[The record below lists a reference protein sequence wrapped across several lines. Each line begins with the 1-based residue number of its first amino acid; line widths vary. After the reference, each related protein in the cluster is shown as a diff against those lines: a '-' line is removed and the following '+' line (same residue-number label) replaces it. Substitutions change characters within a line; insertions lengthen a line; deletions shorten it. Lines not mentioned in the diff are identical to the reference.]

1 MELKHEL
8 KQVLSPRRFLAKEL
22 RQLPRQDMRKEKLKN
37 DIKESLISAKN
48 CGEFEN
54 NIKQKGYEVIKA
66 RGIAFRDKQKVYT
79 KGSEVGYSLQTIEKI
94 LSLKPDF
101 RQALLQQKEQ
111 QKIQHT
117 KEQVKEEKQRLT
129 PPKIRASKPELP
141 VKMVNEIKS
150 EHKEEKHHIEQ
161 SELLEQLLTP
171 ERSNERINPALLK
184 KKKRKRHRLH
194 L

>member
-117 KEQVKEEKQRLT
+117 KEQVKE
-129 PPKIRASKPELP
+129 
-141 VKMVNEIKS
+141 
-150 EHKEEKHHIEQ
+150 
-161 SELLEQLLTP
+161 
-171 ERSNERINPALLK
+171 
-184 KKKRKRHRLH
+184 
-194 L
+194 